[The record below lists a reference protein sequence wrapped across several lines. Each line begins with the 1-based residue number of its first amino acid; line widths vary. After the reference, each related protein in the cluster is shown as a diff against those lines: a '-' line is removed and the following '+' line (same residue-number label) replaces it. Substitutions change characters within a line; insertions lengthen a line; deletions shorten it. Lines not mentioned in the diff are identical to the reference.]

1 MSTEPTGATAP
12 STDVVLLTDRSQL
25 RLGRGLVRT
34 VRECVAAGLRTV
46 VLRELDLADAER
58 AALVARLLETT
69 EHPTS
74 EHPAPPL
81 HVLAARTRLPGAHGV
96 HLAAHQAVPG
106 GGGPHGRSC
115 HDLAEV
121 RAAVAAGAAYVTLS
135 PFAATPSKPG
145 HGPPLPPQA
154 YADAAR
160 ACAGSP
166 TRVLALGG
174 VEPGSA
180 AAAVRAGAD
189 GVAVMGAVMRAADPA
204 ATVRALLRAV
214 EGAR

>member
-1 MSTEPTGATAP
+1 MSTAPDGAPAP
-12 STDVVLLTDRSQL
+12 STDVVLLTDRAQL

-46 VLRELDLADAER
+46 VLRELDLSAHDR
-58 AALVARLLETT
+58 TALLARLLEAP
-69 EHPTS
+69 EHT
-74 EHPAPPL
+74 AL
-81 HVLAARTRLPGAHGV
+81 HVLTARTRLPGAHGV
-96 HLAAHQAVPG
+96 HLAAHQSVPG
-106 GGGPHGRSC
+106 DGAPHGRSC

-135 PFAATPSKPG
+135 PFAATASKPG

-154 YADAAR
+154 YAEAAR

-180 AAAVRAGAD
+180 AAAVRAGAH

-204 ATVRALLRAV
+204 ATVRALLHAV
-214 EGAR
+214 EEAR

>member
-1 MSTEPTGATAP
+1 MSSGPDGSPVP

-25 RLGRGLVRT
+25 RPGRDLVRT
-34 VRECVAAGLRTV
+34 VRACVVAGLRTV
-46 VLRELDLADAER
+46 VVRELDLSDVDR
-58 AALVARLLETT
+58 TALVARLLET
-69 EHPTS
+69 PGRADPGRAA
-74 EHPAPPL
+74 PAL
-81 HVLAARTRLPGAHGV
+81 HVLSARTLLPGAHGV
-96 HLAAHQAVPG
+96 HLAAHQSVPD

-115 HDLAEV
+115 HDPAEV

-135 PFAATPSKPG
+135 PFAATASKPG

-154 YADAAR
+154 YAGAAR